1 MIKKYNKKSD
11 GRVQL
16 SKNFRVGEFACKC
29 KNADCDEVLI
39 DTRLVEILQQ
49 IRDHFGVSVHVNSGH
64 RCKAHNAKV
73 GGSATSHHM
82 KGMAAD
88 IRVKGVEPA
97 EVAKYAESIGV
108 QRIGLYEGDAEGN
121 FVHIGS
127 DERKRFWLGH
137 AGINV
142 DTFGGIPINGGTE
155 PTKYLDFQLPVLKRG
170 MKGGTVWAFQALLIG
185 YGYDLGEKGLDG
197 SFGAATEAALR
208 KYQHEHDLDPDGS
221 CGRKTWSSLLE
232 ID

>member
-1 MIKKYNKKSD
+1 MIKEYSKKTD
-11 GRVQL
+11 GGVQL
-16 SKNFRVGEFACKC
+16 SKNFKVREFDCKC

-49 IRDHFGVSVHVNSGH
+49 IRDHFGVSVHVNSGY
-64 RCKAHNAKV
+64 RCESHNAAV
-73 GGSATSHHM
+73 GGSKTSHHM
-82 KGMAAD
+82 RGMAAD
-88 IRVKGVEPA
+88 IRVKGVAPA

-108 QRIGLYEGDAEGN
+108 KRIGLYEGDAEGN

-137 AGINV
+137 AGTNV
-142 DTFGGIPINGGTE
+142 DTFGSAPVK

-170 MKGGTVWAFQALLIG
+170 MKGGAVFSMQALLIG

-208 KYQHEHDLDPDGS
+208 KYQHEHDLGPDGS

>member
-1 MIKKYNKKSD
+1 MIIKYSRKRD
-11 GRVQL
+11 GDVQL
-16 SKNFRVGEFACKC
+16 SKNFKVSEFDCKC
-29 KNADCDEVLI
+29 KDSTCDEVLI

-49 IRDHFGVSVHVNSGH
+49 IRDHFGVSVHVNSGY
-64 RCKAHNAKV
+64 RCEDHNATV
-73 GGSATSHHM
+73 GGSKTSHHM
-82 KGMAAD
+82 RGMAAD
-88 IRVKGVEPA
+88 IRVRGVEPA

-108 QRIGLYEGDAEGN
+108 QRIGLYDGDAEGN

-185 YGYDLGEKGLDG
+185 YSYDLGEKGLDG
-197 SFGAATEAALR
+197 SFGAATEAALM
-208 KYQHEHDLDPDGS
+208 KYQLEHDLKVDGK
-221 CGRKTWSSLLE
+221 CGRKTWSSLLG